1 MGNIKRK
8 SINFGEIDHFL
19 YVRINCLCA
28 DLGLSFQQFI
38 EEGYVQIVTFI
49 DEEGITHFEMLR
61 DEWENYAA
69 FRSQTRFAP
78 RMKDIKHA
86 MNVNGIHEEVYA
98 HLRVIKE
105 ENNFT
110 WVSLLQS
117 LLLVVEYYLDKE
129 DQQLLQDG
137 LQQEQAK
144 KLQDKFRGTDVVMRE
159 DVQAIDKTRLRRQY
173 ENRRLG
179 GVPPLPED

>member
-1 MGNIKRK
+1 MEKIKRK

-38 EEGYVQIVTFI
+38 EEGYVQIATFI
-49 DEEGITHFEMLR
+49 DEEGFTHFEMLR
-61 DEWENYAA
+61 DEWDNYAA
-69 FRSQTRFAP
+69 FRNQTRFAP

-98 HLRVIKE
+98 HLRVIKK
-105 ENNFT
+105 ENDFT

-129 DQQLLQDG
+129 DEQVLQAGLLK
-137 LQQEQAK
+137 EQAEE
-144 KLQDKFRGTDVVMRE
+144 LQEELRMTDVVIGE
-159 DVQAIDKTRLRRQY
+159 DVQGVKKTRLRREH
-173 ENRRLG
+173 ENRLLG